1 MRHDKLNNYSLVIQE
16 EVTKHM
22 QQWYAQPTLT
32 TSSIVCI
39 EVA

>member
-22 QQWYAQPTLT
+22 QQWYALPLPPDHLI
-32 TSSIVCI
+32 SVSFV
-39 EVA
+39 